1 MREELKKI
9 ADVLYVKILGPGS
22 TINIGW
28 IYKTLKNL
36 DIPDESLEK
45 LYEMNAPLSR
55 EVWYYAFIRTYEER
69 KLDYFL
75 NSLSEHLDLGILQNF
90 KNDLSALGIYYKNG
104 VFKRRVFK
112 LVVLVSGRGTN
123 LQAIMDAIDSGKLNV
138 QISAVISNKK
148 NAYALKRAE
157 NKGIDAIVLTK
168 KKGEKRES
176 YDRRLAEVID
186 FYSPDLIVL
195 AGFLRILSPWFVKK
209 YKNKIINIHPA
220 LLPSFAGLYGENV
233 HKAVLDYGCK
243 VSGCTVHFVDEEV
256 DHGPIIVQKCVEVLD
271 DDTPESLAARV
282 LEKEHEAL
290 VESIKLISEGKIEIR
305 DRRVLRKII

>member
-1 MREELKKI
+1 MRDELKKI
-9 ADVLYVKILGPGS
+9 ADVLYIKILSPGS
-22 TINIGW
+22 AINIGW
-28 IYKTLKNL
+28 VYKTLKNL
-36 DIPDESLEK
+36 SIPDESLEK

-55 EVWYYAFIRTYEER
+55 EVWYYAFIRAYEER
-69 KLDYFL
+69 KLDAFL
-75 NSLSEHLDLGILQNF
+75 NFLSEYLDMDILQNF
-90 KNDLSALGIYYKNG
+90 RNDLNALGIYYKNG
-104 VFKRRVFK
+104 VFKKKIFK

-123 LQAIMDAIDSGKLNV
+123 LQAIIDAIDSGKLNA

-157 NKGIDAIVLTK
+157 NKGIDAIALPK
-168 KKGEKRES
+168 RRGEKREN

-186 FYSPDLIVL
+186 FYAPDLIVL

-209 YKNKIINIHPA
+209 YKNKIINIHPS

-256 DHGPIIVQKCVEVLD
+256 DHGPIIVQKCVEVKD
-271 DDTPESLAARV
+271 DDTPESLGSRV

-290 VESIKLISEGKIEIR
+290 VEAIKLISEGKIEIKNR
-305 DRRVLRKII
+305 KVIRKIT